1 MKVAGMKPDQEK
13 RLAYLL
19 LALVLI
25 ANAIGLS
32 PELAVSRV
40 DLNDNVMHYPL
51 VADMVD
57 TMEHGGNPFDH
68 WSPEWVFGYPVAR
81 TYQPLGHFLA
91 ALAYFALFKKIS
103 LMTVF
108 VWVRFLSVALL
119 PATFFALARL
129 LSFSRLTA
137 AAAAMLAPLISTPGL
152 YGLEYGSYLWAGS
165 GLFTQAIAMHFAML
179 SIGFGYRAIRR
190 GRRLALTG
198 LLVGLT
204 FLAHFIYGYIAAL
217 TICLLALMPDA
228 ESRAARIGR
237 TVWVGAIALAVSAL
251 ELIPLLLDSPIINH
265 SRWENAWKWDSF
277 GAKQVLK
284 YAFSGDLLDHGRVPV
299 MSGLAL
305 AGVAFYFRDRIS
317 KHVKY
322 PARMFA
328 LLGAALWILMFF
340 GRPFWGPALSL
351 VGVSP
356 DMQLHRVIGGA
367 HIFLVLVAAIGLAAM
382 WREMARAHAAL
393 AVVVTAA
400 LFFPMVQERAGY
412 LRNNRTWGETNLA
425 SYNRE
430 KPYIDRALD
439 TIKERGGRAF
449 AGIPLLWGGKFKVG
463 DVPFYSLI
471 SVAREPAVSYMYHS
485 MSLPSEIMTR
495 FNEASP
501 DEYKLFN
508 IKTVVAPVAVMLPDF
523 LSQISLEGPF
533 RVMAAP
539 GDGYFDVVDVFYAVK
554 TSKLNFYDVNDR
566 WLQSDWVGR
575 RQHLL
580 LDFFGDADKSL
591 AHLDPNAN
599 LPAAPPF
606 PYPGAVMSD
615 AQDGQTYRAR
625 VDAARQSY
633 VLFKMTWHPNWKAF
647 VDGEPVKTAM
657 LSPGFVGIP
666 VKAGRHLIECRYE
679 PEGWKTVLALGGI
692 FFALI
697 ALAGERRGWLA
708 AVKGAV
714 AERASAIPIPQP
726 AWARNG
732 ALLALLALP
741 VILPLLSSRLIEG
754 HDATEY
760 LPRQVEFHQNISQGV
775 LLPRWAPDLSNGA
788 GQPLFLYNP
797 PMIYYLAEFWR
808 LLHVDFVTSINL
820 ACVVLVLLSAAGM
833 FLFGRLYFGERGGF
847 LAAAAYLYAPYFSVD
862 LLVRSAWAEFAAFP
876 FFAFALYGFGAYAK
890 NRKLRDLVIGAAA
903 YGGVAI
909 SHNAALL
916 VFTPMLGGFILLT
929 AWMARSWKT
938 LVFQM
943 SGCALGLAVS
953 AFVWLPSLAMSKLTH
968 VRLVLEGAS
977 NYSNHFVYP
986 HQFFSLFWGYGL
998 SGPGDNDGMSFSLG
1012 PGHVFLAAAAIVA
1025 IVWRRRRWTRW
1036 IVFFAGVTAIFC
1048 LLMTPA
1054 AQWIWDRAALLQ
1066 FLAFPW
1072 RMLEPAALALAALIA
1087 ALAIALDQ
1095 GTASKMAFAGAMI
1108 VLIAPNLRH
1117 MQAGHYREIDLASW
1131 TPEQIAQRGLEVTT
1145 YAEYRPVWMEIVPPY
1160 RPLPVIASGIAVIQ
1174 QTGRSPEAWSG
1185 IVSAAAPATAELS
1198 LAYFPTW
1205 RIRVDGREI
1214 PAFPAEKTGLLRFN
1228 VSPGEH
1234 VISAVWRRT
1243 PMMWVADGMSVVA
1256 FCILIALAVP
1266 ERKRAAEE
1274 KAVLAPVAHA

>member
-1 MKVAGMKPDQEK
+1 MRPGQEK
-13 RLAYLL
+13 LLAYGL
-19 LALVLI
+19 LALVLT
-25 ANAIGLS
+25 ANAAGLW

-51 VADMVD
+51 AADMVEAI
-57 TMEHGGNPFDH
+57 EHGGNPLDH
-68 WSPEWVFGYPVAR
+68 WSPEWVFGYPVSR
-81 TYQPLGHFLA
+81 TYQPLGHLLA
-91 ALAYFALFKKIS
+91 ALAYFALFKKVP

-165 GLFTQAIAMHFAML
+165 GLFTQAVAMHLAML
-179 SIGFGYRAIRR
+179 SIGFGYSAILR

-217 TICLLALMPDA
+217 TICLLALMPGA

-237 TVWVGAIALAVSAL
+237 TVWVGAVALAVSAF

-284 YAFSGDLLDHGRVPV
+284 YAFSGDLLDHGRLPV

-305 AGVAFYFRDRIS
+305 AGAAFYFRDRIS
-317 KHVKY
+317 KRAQA
-322 PARMFA
+322 PARRFV
-328 LLGAALWILMFF
+328 LLGAALWILMLF

-351 VGVSP
+351 AGVPP

-367 HIFLVLVAAIGLAAM
+367 HIFLVLAAAAGLAAM

-393 AVVVTAA
+393 AVAVTAA

-412 LRNNRTWGETNLA
+412 LRNNRSWGEANLA
-425 SYNRE
+425 AYDRE
-430 KPYIDRALD
+430 KPYIDRVLAAVRD
-439 TIKERGGRAF
+439 RGGRAF

-463 DVPFYSLI
+463 EVPFYSLI

-495 FNEASP
+495 FNEARP
-501 DEYKLFN
+501 EEYKLFN
-508 IKTVVAPVAVMLPDF
+508 IKTVVAPADLALPDF
-523 LSQISLEGPF
+523 LSPLALDGPF

-539 GDGYFDVVDVFYAVK
+539 GDGYFDVVDVFYSVR
-554 TSKLNFYDVNDR
+554 TSKLNFYQVNDR
-566 WLQSDWVGR
+566 WLQSDWVEK

-580 LDFFGDADKSL
+580 LDFFDDADKSL
-591 AHLDPNAN
+591 AHLDPDAN
-599 LPAAPPF
+599 LPDTPAF
-606 PYPGAVMSD
+606 PYPGTVLGD
-615 AQDGQTYRAR
+615 AQQGQTYRAR
-625 VDAARQSY
+625 VDAARRSY

-666 VKAGRHLIECRYE
+666 VDAGRHLIECRYE
-679 PEGWKTVLALGGI
+679 PEGWKTVLAFGGI

-697 ALAGERRGWLA
+697 ALAGERWGWLA
-708 AVKGAV
+708 AMNEAV
-714 AERASAIPIPQP
+714 AERARAIRIPQS

-741 VILPLLSSRLIEG
+741 VILPLLSPRLIEG

-775 LLPRWAPDLSNGA
+775 LLPRWAPDLSRGF

-808 LLHVDFVTSINL
+808 FLRFDFVTSINL
-820 ACVVLVLLSAAGM
+820 ACVELALLSAAGM
-833 FLFGRLYFGERGGF
+833 FLLGRLYFGDRGGF

-862 LLVRSAWAEFAAFP
+862 LVVRSAWAEFAAFP
-876 FFAFALYGFGAYAK
+876 FLAFALYGFGAYAK
-890 NRKLRDLVIGAAA
+890 HRKPGDLVIGAAA

-916 VFTPMLGGFILLT
+916 MFTPMLGGFVLLT

-938 LVFQM
+938 LGVQVL
-943 SGCALGLAVS
+943 GCALGLAVS
-953 AFVWLPSLAMSKLTH
+953 AFAWLPSLAMRRLTQ
-968 VRLVLEGAS
+968 VRLLLEGAS
-977 NYSNHFVYP
+977 NYANHFVYP

-1012 PGHVFLAAAAIVA
+1012 PGHVFLAAAAMAA
-1025 IVWRRRRWTRW
+1025 IVWRRRQWTRW
-1036 IVFFAGVTAIFC
+1036 IAFFAGVTAIFC

-1087 ALAIALDQ
+1087 ALAGALEH
-1095 GTASKMAFAGAMI
+1095 GPAGKTAFAAAMI
-1108 VLIAPNLRH
+1108 VLIAPNLSH
-1117 MQAGHYREIDLASW
+1117 SQAGHYREIDPESW

-1145 YAEYRPVWMEIVPPY
+1145 YAEYRPVWMETVPPY
-1160 RPLPVIASGIAVIQ
+1160 RPLPVIASGIAAIQ

-1185 IVSAAAPATAELS
+1185 IINATTPATAELS

-1205 RIRVDGREI
+1205 RLRMDGKEI
-1214 PAFPAEKTGLLRFN
+1214 NAFPAENSGLLRFN
-1228 VSPGEH
+1228 VPPGRH
-1234 VISAVWRRT
+1234 VVSAVWTRT
-1243 PMMWVADGMSVVA
+1243 PMMWAADGMSVLA
-1256 FCILIALAVP
+1256 LCILIALAAP
-1266 ERKRAAEE
+1266 ERRRAAAE
-1274 KAVLAPVAHA
+1274 KAVPAPVPQT